1 MPKIK
6 ICGNTNFDDV
16 KLAIDLGA
24 DYLGFVFAESKRKID
39 PVVAKSIIG
48 KFPHFKTFVGV
59 FANQS
64 KDEVASIAN
73 LLGLK
78 WLQFHGDETSR
89 HCDYFTD
96 KGFNVIKTFRIK
108 DRMSLKRLEEYNVEA
123 FLFDTYSKN
132 ELGGTGKTFDWKIIE
147 DKPYVR
153 EKLFLAGGLTVDNID
168 AALST
173 IKPYA
178 VDTASGIEKS
188 IGQKNH
194 DLLRKMIEKVKAV
207 QYSYK

>member
-1 MPKIK
+1 
-6 ICGNTNFDDV
+6 
-16 KLAIDLGA
+16 
-24 DYLGFVFAESKRKID
+24 
-39 PVVAKSIIG
+39 
-48 KFPHFKTFVGV
+48 
-59 FANQS
+59 
-64 KDEVASIAN
+64 
-73 LLGLK
+73 
-78 WLQFHGDETSR
+78 
-89 HCDYFTD
+89 
-96 KGFNVIKTFRIK
+96 
-108 DRMSLKRLEEYNVEA
+108 MSLKRLEEYNVEA